1 MLGHVSYQCRKPIR
15 VVPQVKCGYCHCY
28 LTLGWPRT
36 HYVDGTRRPLD
47 KPPRGLDKPL
57 QVRTPLDKP
66 LRSQAPSEFG
76 KIWPI
81 LLPSSEAIWPD
92 PERFGR
98 RPTFIKL
105 FLVRVQNI
113 FWNCVYFQKPR
124 WQTKFSKCYFWKV
137 FALISGFSENVIW
150 SDLGRCLYY

>member
-1 MLGHVSYQCRKPIR
+1 MLGHVSYQCRKPMR

-28 LTLGWPRT
+28 LTIGWPRT

-47 KPPRGLDKPL
+47 KSPRGLDKSIE
-57 QVRTPLDKP
+57 VRASPGQTAWGTSS
-66 LRSQAPSEFG
+66 RRFG
-76 KIWPI
+76 QILTI

-105 FLVRVQNI
+105 FLVRDI
-113 FWNCVYFQKPR
+113 FFRNCEYFQKPR

-137 FALISGFSENVIW
+137 FALINGFSENVIW